1 MVPFNW
7 QLIFDGDRDVHW
19 SVKNLSYDRN
29 LTKRRIYTNH
39 CNVVILTTKQLY
51 PLLVIL

>member
-39 CNVVILTTKQLY
+39 CYFNNETI
-51 PLLVIL
+51 ISSISNFMI